1 MKKYLEGKFIFLKQD
16 LDSKEKCLDFIIDV
30 LEKDNAVYDEFREAI
45 YKREKLGVTCLDTGV
60 ALPHADPQTIKK
72 SRIILLTLKHP
83 VDWGGTLVSLIV
95 VTAFP
100 EEEMNQIRDVINELY
115 QLIGEKE
122 DVNTF
127 IRFETIQEVLKVF
140 HES

>member
-1 MKKYLEGKFIFLKQD
+1 MQIRRRF
-16 LDSKEKCLDFIIDV
+16 
-30 LEKDNAVYDEFREAI
+30 
-45 YKREKLGVTCLDTGV
+45 
-60 ALPHADPQTIKK
+60 KK

-83 VDWGGTLVSLIV
+83 VDWGGTCRITDRCNCISRRRNE
-95 VTAFP
+95 P
-100 EEEMNQIRDVINELY
+100 DRDVINELY

>member
-1 MKKYLEGKFIFLKQD
+1 M
-16 LDSKEKCLDFIIDV
+16 
-30 LEKDNAVYDEFREAI
+30 
-45 YKREKLGVTCLDTGV
+45 
-60 ALPHADPQTIKK
+60 AD
-72 SRIILLTLKHP
+72 
-83 VDWGGTLVSLIV
+83 V

>member
-1 MKKYLEGKFIFLKQD
+1 MFDIQQELKKLPAKPGVYLMHNSKDEIIYVGKAIKLCNRVRQYFQD
-16 LDSKEKCLDFIIDV
+16 SRNLSVKIQHMVK
-30 LEKDNAVYDEFREAI
+30 N
-45 YKREKLGVTCLDTGV
+45 V
-60 ALPHADPQTIKK
+60 A
-72 SRIILLTLKHP
+72 

-122 DVNTF
+122 DVNMF

>member
-1 MKKYLEGKFIFLKQD
+1 MQI
-16 LDSKEKCLDFIIDV
+16 
-30 LEKDNAVYDEFREAI
+30 R
-45 YKREKLGVTCLDTGV
+45 R
-60 ALPHADPQTIKK
+60 
-72 SRIILLTLKHP
+72 RLKHP

-122 DVNTF
+122 DVNMF

>member
-1 MKKYLEGKFIFLKQD
+1 MQIRRRLKIQNNPINFKT
-16 LDSKEKCLDFIIDV
+16 S
-30 LEKDNAVYDEFREAI
+30 
-45 YKREKLGVTCLDTGV
+45 
-60 ALPHADPQTIKK
+60 
-72 SRIILLTLKHP
+72 

-122 DVNTF
+122 DVNAF

>member
-1 MKKYLEGKFIFLKQD
+1 M
-16 LDSKEKCLDFIIDV
+16 
-30 LEKDNAVYDEFREAI
+30 
-45 YKREKLGVTCLDTGV
+45 TCLDTGV

-115 QLIGEKE
+115 QLIGEKRRCKY
-122 DVNTF
+122 VYKIRNNTRSF
-127 IRFETIQEVLKVF
+127 KSI
-140 HES
+140 S

>member
-60 ALPHADPQTIKK
+60 SQTK
-72 SRIILLTLKHP
+72 
-83 VDWGGTLVSLIV
+83 G
-95 VTAFP
+95 
-100 EEEMNQIRDVINELY
+100 Y
-115 QLIGEKE
+115 
-122 DVNTF
+122 
-127 IRFETIQEVLKVF
+127 
-140 HES
+140 